1 MKDAR
6 EANTGGKQMH
16 AITILSE
23 YGSGGKVVSRLA
35 SSPGWRQ
42 GTTMEQ

>member
-1 MKDAR
+1 MKGR
-6 EANTGGKQMH
+6 TRGWQQMH

-23 YGSGGKVVSRLA
+23 YSSGGKVVSRLA
-35 SSPGWRQ
+35 SSPGWKR